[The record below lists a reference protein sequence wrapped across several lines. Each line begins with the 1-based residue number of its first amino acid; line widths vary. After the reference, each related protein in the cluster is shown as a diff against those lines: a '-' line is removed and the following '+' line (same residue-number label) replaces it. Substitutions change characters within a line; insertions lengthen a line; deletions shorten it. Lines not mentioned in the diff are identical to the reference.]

1 MTHVFTNLEMKRIQ
15 IKPSF
20 EESGAELAD
29 HSSCKC
35 CSSSWNAVA
44 CLLFF
49 IALALLSASH
59 DYSAEDGWPLAL
71 LACVLFIVVIALSFY
86 APSEESGNYCE
97 KTTCSCR
104 LKPFATASAIFGV
117 GSFISMLSMV
127 TSTN

>member
-20 EESGAELAD
+20 EESGAERAD

-49 IALALLSASH
+49 IALALLSTSH
-59 DYSAEDGWPLAL
+59 NLDELYGWKLAL
-71 LACVLFIVVIALSFY
+71 FACVLFIVVFALSFY
-86 APSEESGNYCE
+86 APSKESGNYCE
-97 KTTCSCR
+97 KTSCSCR

-117 GSFISMLSMV
+117 GSLISMLSMY
-127 TSTN
+127 SLA